1 MAFRE
6 VSMNKIREV
15 LRVWLGVAGLPA
27 PGCRT
32 IAAHCGMDR
41 KNGAALRGGPRRHPV
56 CPATTMSA
64 LSMTG

>member
-41 KNGAALRGGPRRHPV
+41 KTVRRYVGGPRRHPV

>member
-15 LRVWLGVAGLPA
+15 LRVWLGVAGVP
-27 PGCRT
+27 
-32 IAAHCGMDR
+32 HDR
-41 KNGAALRGGPRRHPV
+41 RALRYGPQDGAALRGGPRRHPV

>member
-15 LRVWLGVAGLPA
+15 LRVWLGVAGFA
-27 PGCRT
+27 GPGVP
-32 IAAHCGMDR
+32 HDR
-41 KNGAALRGGPRRHPV
+41 RALRYGPQDGAALRGGPRRHPV

>member
-15 LRVWLGVAGLPA
+15 LRVWLGW
-27 PGCRT
+27 PGCRPRG
-32 IAAHCGMDR
+32 AHDR
-41 KNGAALRGGPRRHPV
+41 RALRYGPQDGAALRGGPRRHPV

>member
-6 VSMNKIREV
+6 VSMNKIRKCCGSGWGG
-15 LRVWLGVAGLPA
+15 RVAGPA
-27 PGCRT
+27 P
-32 IAAHCGMDR
+32 HDR
-41 KNGAALRGGPRRHPV
+41 RALRYGPQDGAALRGGPRRHLV

>member
-15 LRVWLGVAGLPA
+15 LRV
-27 PGCRT
+27 
-32 IAAHCGMDR
+32 
-41 KNGAALRGGPRRHPV
+41 